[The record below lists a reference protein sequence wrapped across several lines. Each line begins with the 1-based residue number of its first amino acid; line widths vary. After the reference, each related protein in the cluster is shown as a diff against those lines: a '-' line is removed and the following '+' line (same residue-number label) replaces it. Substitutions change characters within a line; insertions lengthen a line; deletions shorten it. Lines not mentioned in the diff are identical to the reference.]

1 MARFVFPPETTAV
14 LGWRLPAPDAYVGS
28 PEHAWEVHWEPAA
41 GRRGWDPDEIA
52 VVVAWDSGGPR
63 RGRLAAVLSDAT
75 VEVLTLCLPCPAP
88 VATVSRD
95 PAFSGRA
102 LSVAARGTQ
111 TVVTV
116 RGAAAVRRL
125 FPARPDS
132 VRLVRRWPN
141 AEERELAVPVWRLA
155 R

>member
-1 MARFVFPPETTAV
+1 VPGCYR
-14 LGWRLPAPDAYVGS
+14 G
-28 PEHAWEVHWEPAA
+28 AA
-41 GRRGWDPDEIA
+41 GRRGRDPDEIA

-63 RGRLAAVLSDAT
+63 RGRLAALLSDAT
-75 VEVLTLCLPCPAP
+75 VEVWTLCLPCPAP

-102 LSVAARGTQ
+102 LSAAAWGTQ

-125 FPARPDS
+125 FPARPNS

-141 AEERELAVPVWRLA
+141 ADERELAVPVWRLA